1 MPLTLKARIPFP
13 EQAATSEPLDVVFPQ
28 VLNPKLYEA
37 LAKLPEGS
45 TQRITAKN
53 GIAIVVEPIT
63 NHPGTHERI
72 NAALRVMTQ
81 VSVTRKGAEIALA
94 TFEIHDGNRAMF
106 GEESVKSILAEMTHG
121 STTNPPTT
129 KDTIVA
135 NTGDT
140 IVANTGDTKVPAKP
154 GAARSISREEKDR
167 IMGRTST
174 ADNAKEAADAALE
187 RFFKRR

>member
-1 MPLTLKARIPFP
+1 MVLTLNARIPFP

-28 VLNPKLYEA
+28 ALNPKLYEA

-106 GEESVKSILAEMTHG
+106 GEESVSSILTEM
-121 STTNPPTT
+121 TNPPEAQPHT
-129 KDTIVA
+129 A
-135 NTGDT
+135 GDT
-140 IVANTGDTKVPAKP
+140 VVAANTGDTKVPVKP
-154 GAARSISREEKDR
+154 GAPRSLTEEERRRMQGLDE
-167 IMGRTST
+167 SSET
-174 ADNAKEAADAALE
+174 AKDAAGNMLT
-187 RFFKRR
+187 RFFGRRR